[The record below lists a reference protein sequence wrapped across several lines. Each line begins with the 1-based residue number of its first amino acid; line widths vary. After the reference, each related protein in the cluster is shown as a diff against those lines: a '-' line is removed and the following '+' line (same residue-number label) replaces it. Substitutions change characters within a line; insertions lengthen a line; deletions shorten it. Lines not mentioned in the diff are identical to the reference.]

1 MSALIVVNAF
11 FFSCIGYRTGD
22 RRRTDGSKDKNKDS
36 TGISPLHPY
45 ISMHILCTV
54 FSTLP
59 GMLTRGIC
67 FYSGEIVSCSSIE
80 HKQRS

>member
-45 ISMHILCTV
+45 INMHILRTV
-54 FSTLP
+54 FPTLP
-59 GMLTRGIC
+59 RMLTRRIC
-67 FYSGEIVSCSSIE
+67 LNQKL
-80 HKQRS
+80 H